1 MYYKSKAP
9 YLLFLDHLSLC
20 EKTFKKTV
28 RNFNFCSEKG
38 CRKNGERTFNGRP
51 FMMFVTLK
59 SRRRKA
65 DST

>member
-9 YLLFLDHLSLC
+9 YRLFLDHLSLC
-20 EKTFKKTV
+20 EKTIKNTV
-28 RNFNFCSEKG
+28 RNFNFYSERDVVKI
-38 CRKNGERTFNGRP
+38 GERTFNGRP